1 MAEHIYTKQFVK
13 ALETIYGTQ
22 SHFLNTFGGSLQV
35 LDGVSNSDTAMS
47 IKTNNQPSVVQ
58 KYSTDENVAFGTGTG
73 NSSRFGER
81 TEIKSVEI
89 NVPYEAPLAIH
100 EGVDNVTVN
109 DDANRVVLE
118 RLALAGEAWTEDL
131 NNLLGKA
138 ISDNAGKTLEVELNE
153 EGVKKL
159 FADAHKEFT
168 NNKIKKNLVRRAY
181 VNSDVYAILVDSNLT
196 TTAKNSSVN
205 IDDNTLMKFKGFVI
219 EELADEYFQEGEVAK
234 FAVDGI
240 GTAGVGIQVVRT
252 IDATD
257 FYGTAIQGLGKYAK
271 YISDDNKKG
280 IIIAKSSTTPKA

>member
-35 LDGVSNSDTAMS
+35 LDGVSSSDTAMS

-58 KYSTDENVAFGTGTG
+58 TYSKDANVAFGTGTG

-118 RLALAGEAWTEDL
+118 RLALAGEAWTEEL
-131 NNLLGKA
+131 NSLLGKA
-138 ISDNAGKTLEVELNE
+138 ISDNAGKKLEVELTE
-153 EGVKKL
+153 AGVKKL

-205 IDDNTLMKFKGFVI
+205 IDDNTLMKYKGFVI
-219 EELADEYFQEGEVAK
+219 EELADEYFQVDEVAK
-234 FAVDGI
+234 FAVDGV

-271 YISDDNKKG
+271 YISENNKKG
-280 IIIAKSSTTPKA
+280 IIIAKTTTAPQA

>member
-22 SHFLNTFGGSLQV
+22 SHFMNTFGGSLQV

-138 ISDNAGKTLEVELNE
+138 ISDNAGKTLEVELTE

-205 IDDNTLMKFKGFVI
+205 IDNNELMKFKGFVI
-219 EELADEYFQEGEVAK
+219 EELADEYFGEGEVAK
-234 FAVDGI
+234 FAVDGV
-240 GTAGVGIQVVRT
+240 GTAGVRIQVVRT

-280 IIIAKSSTTPKA
+280 IIIAKTPQA

>member
-58 KYSTDENVAFGTGTG
+58 KYSTDANVAFGSGTG

-138 ISDNAGKTLEVELNE
+138 ISDNAGKTLEVELTE

-205 IDDNTLMKFKGFVI
+205 IDNNELMKYKGFVI
-219 EELADEYFQEGEVAK
+219 EELADEYFEEGEVAK
-234 FAVDGI
+234 FAVDGV
-240 GTAGVGIQVVRT
+240 GMAGVGIQVVRT

-271 YISDDNKKG
+271 YISEDNKKG
-280 IIIAKSSTTPKA
+280 IIIAKTPQA

>member
-22 SHFLNTFGGSLQV
+22 SHFMNTFGGSLQV
-35 LDGVSNSDTAMS
+35 LDGVSNSDTAMA

-58 KYSTDENVAFGTGTG
+58 TYSTDANVAFGTGTG

-131 NNLLGKA
+131 NGLLGKA
-138 ISDNAGKTLEVELNE
+138 LSDNAGKTLEVELNE

-219 EELADEYFQEGEVAK
+219 EELADEYFEEGEVAK

-271 YISDDNKKG
+271 YISENNKKG
-280 IIIAKSSTTPKA
+280 IIIAKSSTAPQA

>member
-22 SHFLNTFGGSLQV
+22 SHFMNTFGGSLQV
-35 LDGVSNSDTAMS
+35 LDGVSNSDTAMA

-73 NSSRFGER
+73 NSSRFGQR

-138 ISDNAGKTLEVELNE
+138 ISDNAGKTLEVELTE

-205 IDDNTLMKFKGFVI
+205 IDDNTLMKYKGFVI

-280 IIIAKSSTTPKA
+280 IIIAKTPQA

>member
-58 KYSTDENVAFGTGTG
+58 TYSTDANVAFGTGTG

-89 NVPYEAPLAIH
+89 NVPYEAPLAVH

-131 NNLLGKA
+131 NGLLGKA
-138 ISDNAGKTLEVELNE
+138 LSDNAGKTLEVELNE

-205 IDDNTLMKFKGFVI
+205 IDNNELMKYKGFVI
-219 EELADEYFQEGEVAK
+219 EELADEYFEEGEVAK
-234 FAVDGI
+234 FAVDGV

-271 YISDDNKKG
+271 YISENNKKG
-280 IIIAKSSTTPKA
+280 IIIAKSSTAPQA

>member
-22 SHFLNTFGGSLQV
+22 SHFMNTFGGSLQV

-131 NNLLGKA
+131 NGLLGKA
-138 ISDNAGKTLEVELNE
+138 LSDNAGKTLEVELTE

-205 IDDNTLMKFKGFVI
+205 IDNNELMKFKGFVI
-219 EELADEYFQEGEVAK
+219 EELADEYFEEGEVAK
-234 FAVDGI
+234 FAVDGV

-271 YISDDNKKG
+271 HISENNKKG
-280 IIIAKSSTTPKA
+280 IIIAKSSTALEA

>member
-22 SHFLNTFGGSLQV
+22 SHFMNTFGGELQV

-47 IKTNNQPSVVQ
+47 IKTNNQPTVIQ
-58 KYSTDENVAFGTGTG
+58 KYSTDANVAFGTGTG

-89 NVPYEAPLAIH
+89 NVPYEAPLSIH

-131 NNLLGKA
+131 NGLLGKA
-138 ISDNAGKTLEVELNE
+138 LSDNAGKTLEVELTE

-219 EELADEYFQEGEVAK
+219 EELADEYFEEGEVAK
-234 FAVDGI
+234 FAVDGV

-271 YISDDNKKG
+271 YISENNKKG
-280 IIIAKSSTTPKA
+280 IIIAKTATEPQA

>member
-22 SHFLNTFGGSLQV
+22 SHFMNTFGGSLQV

-47 IKTNNQPSVVQ
+47 IKTNNQPTVIQ
-58 KYSTDENVAFGTGTG
+58 KYSTDANVAFGTGTG

-234 FAVDGI
+234 FAVDGV

-271 YISDDNKKG
+271 YISEDNKKG
-280 IIIAKSSTTPKA
+280 IIIAKTPQA

>member
-22 SHFLNTFGGSLQV
+22 SHFMNTFGGSLQV

-47 IKTNNQPSVVQ
+47 IKTNNQPTVIQ
-58 KYSTDENVAFGTGTG
+58 KYSTDANVAFGSGTG

-138 ISDNAGKTLEVELNE
+138 LSDNAGKTLEVELTE

-234 FAVDGI
+234 FAVDGV
-240 GTAGVGIQVVRT
+240 GMAGVGIQVVRT

-271 YISDDNKKG
+271 YISKDNKKG
-280 IIIAKSSTTPKA
+280 IIIAKTPQA

>member
-22 SHFLNTFGGSLQV
+22 SHFMNTFGGSLQV

-138 ISDNAGKTLEVELNE
+138 ISDNAGKTLEVELTE

-205 IDDNTLMKFKGFVI
+205 IDNNELMKFKGFVI
-219 EELADEYFQEGEVAK
+219 EELADEYFGEGEVAK

-271 YISDDNKKG
+271 YISEDNKKG
-280 IIIAKSSTTPKA
+280 IIIAKTPQA